1 MRPLYKKQLYF
12 YVLEQWEIKNFK
24 TTIYNNIKK
33 KKKCLGINNT
43 CLQNLCAEKLQS
55 TDE

>member
-24 TTIYNNIKK
+24 TIYNNIQKK
-33 KKKCLGINNT
+33 KEMLRYK
-43 CLQNLCAEKLQS
+43 
-55 TDE
+55 